1 MTARV
6 SRRVNQAWHR
16 FMTDRVVTFLRDPV
30 VQRTDRFFLL
40 GNSFGEEIR
49 IALTRLLG
57 AGQVGP
63 DLAHLAYDPAV
74 ARIDALPARNHLNT
88 YNPFSAL
95 QEIERILEVWTPAP
109 DDYWETEDGLQC
121 PYRSLVF
128 AAAPEIL
135 DEVSADLDAALR
147 DAFDAADHFIF
158 TFGTT
163 EVFINRVS
171 GKATNQSPV
180 YPQGGG
186 REETD
191 HFATTFAENY
201 DAITRLVDLIT
212 AEKPEAIIFLCVSP
226 VALKRTLSG
235 EDIVLANTLAKAT
248 LRAVMAEVALTRP
261 NVRYVPYYEAVLA
274 AGDEAFMPDG
284 RHVRRA
290 LVEKITRVFVQSACF
305 PLENEADPEDE
316 DDDDQL

>member
-6 SRRVNQAWHR
+6 SRKVNQAWHR
-16 FMTDRVVTFLRDPV
+16 FMADGFVTFLHDPT

-40 GNSFGEEIR
+40 GNSFGEEMR
-49 IALTRLLG
+49 LALTRMLG
-57 AGQVGP
+57 PGQVGP

-88 YNPFSAL
+88 YNAFSAL
-95 QEIERILEVWTPAP
+95 QEIERILEVWSPEP

-128 AAAPEIL
+128 AASPEIL
-135 DEVSADLDAALR
+135 EEVSADLDAALR
-147 DAFDAADHFIF
+147 DGFDAADHFIF
-158 TFGTT
+158 TFGST
-163 EVFINRVS
+163 EVFINRAS
-171 GKATNQSPV
+171 GKATNQSPA

-186 REETD
+186 RDETD

-201 DAITRLVDLIT
+201 DAITRMVDLIT
-212 AEKPEAIIFLCVSP
+212 AEKPEAIIFLAVSP
-226 VALKRTLSG
+226 VALKRTFSG
-235 EDIVLANTLAKAT
+235 QDIVLANTLAKAT
-248 LRAVMAEVALTRP
+248 LRAVLAEVALTRP

-274 AGDEAFMPDG
+274 AGDEAWMPDG

-290 LVEKITRVFVQSACF
+290 VVEKITRAFVKSACF
-305 PLENEADPEDE
+305 PLEDEADPEDE
-316 DDDDQL
+316 DDEDHD